1 MARAIT
7 PPYRNRRFDARFF
20 MADAELIQ
28 GEVHERPQGS
38 GELLRLHWVSLRD
51 AEALELPGITRVVL
65 AEVERR
71 LREGY
76 APEDPGPFV
85 HFRHGKPVVDEI

>member
-1 MARAIT
+1 
-7 PPYRNRRFDARFF
+7 

-71 LREGY
+71 LREGML
-76 APEDPGPFV
+76 PKIPDPLYTFATAS
-85 HFRHGKPVVDEI
+85 RW